1 MKFNYKKIL
10 IVGCGGAG
18 KSTLARIMGEKFNL
32 PVIHLDKIH
41 WLPNWQ
47 ERPNKEFD
55 TLLQNELI
63 KDSWI
68 IDGNYT
74 RTFDA
79 RVKYADL
86 CIFLDYPIELCIQ
99 SVLERVE
106 QYKNTS
112 RPDMTEGC
120 PEQVDDEFMEWIKNY
135 NIDVRPVFIDTMNK
149 ANIPFLIFKS
159 RKETED
165 WLNSIDN
172 R

>member
-1 MKFNYKKIL
+1 MKVDYKKIL

-32 PVIHLDKIH
+32 PVVHLDKIH

-47 ERPNKEFD
+47 ERPKEEFD
-55 TLLQNELI
+55 QLLHNELI

-74 RTFDA
+74 RTFEK
-79 RVKYADL
+79 RIRYADL

-106 QYKNTS
+106 KYKNTS

-135 NIDVRPVFIDTMNK
+135 NIDVKPVFIETMHK
-149 ANIPFLIFKS
+149 TNIPFLIFKS

-165 WLNSIDN
+165 WFNSLN
-172 R
+172 